1 MKTSSRIIPT
11 ISLRLFYSVM
21 ADVTKQVKTS
31 PVTFPEE
38 IVGNCD
44 LPENTTLKS
53 LVDSMRSSKTV
64 FDQMNCFGVFKKE
77 ICKNALYVVIYSA
90 VTQ

>member
-1 MKTSSRIIPT
+1 M
-11 ISLRLFYSVM
+11 RLFYFAM
-21 ADVTKQVKTS
+21 ADVDKQRKTS
-31 PVTFPEE
+31 PVIFPEE

-77 ICKNALYVVIYSA
+77 ICKIALHVVTSSD
-90 VTQ
+90 VMQ